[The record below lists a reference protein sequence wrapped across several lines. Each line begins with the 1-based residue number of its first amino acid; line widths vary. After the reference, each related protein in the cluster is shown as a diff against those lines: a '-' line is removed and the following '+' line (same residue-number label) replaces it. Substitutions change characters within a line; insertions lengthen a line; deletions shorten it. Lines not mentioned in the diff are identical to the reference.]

1 MGKTFNYVFFT
12 CFLRVFYVFFFNFA
26 IMKKI
31 LLLLLLIFSFI
42 LSYSQEFEFDYLPA
56 TLNEKKLENEKYIKS
71 HFLGSKIANKVKL
84 LELAY
89 KWIDPPTPTRL
100 NSMIRIEKQPIY
112 FAMSK
117 IISTKHYRKKINQHK
132 LTKDQ
137 ARKQLCKILDI
148 AIMIRYQDTQE
159 FENYI
164 RKLTSDE
171 IIVVFTKNIRLSYF

>member
-1 MGKTFNYVFFT
+1 
-12 CFLRVFYVFFFNFA
+12 
-26 IMKKI
+26 MKKI
-31 LLLLLLIFSFI
+31 LLLLVLIFSFI
-42 LSYSQEFEFDYLPA
+42 LSYSQDFEFDYIPSA
-56 TLNEKKLENEKYIKS
+56 LNEKVLENESYIKS
-71 HFLGSKIANKVKL
+71 HFLGFKVANKVKL

-89 KWIDPPTPTRL
+89 KWIDPPTATRL
-100 NSMIRIEKQPIY
+100 NSIIRIEKQPIY

-117 IISTKHYRKKINQHK
+117 IIATKHYKKKINQHK

-159 FENYI
+159 FEDYI

-171 IIVVFTKNIRLSYF
+171 IIVVFTKNVQLSYF